1 MGQPNDTAGEH
12 RTACPRKRRENI
24 RRTGA
29 ARATKTAC
37 AAFMIWEVL
46 RRMKEKRIITFLL
59 GSALLAAFTLFL
71 DDSGIGMRERLR
83 RMMAWTGKSGRA

>member
-1 MGQPNDTAGEH
+1 ML
-12 RTACPRKRRENI
+12 
-24 RRTGA
+24 
-29 ARATKTAC
+29 
-37 AAFMIWEVL
+37 WEVL
-46 RRMKEKRIITFLL
+46 WKMKRKRIIKLLL